1 MGEKKEETKKKA
13 DSAKPM
19 MIAMEKKP
27 LPITMLPKP
36 LPLTMSKE
44 REVNFVIFGQE
55 EIM

>member
-44 REVNFVIFGQE
+44 REVNFGQE